1 MPRILSHRLCPA
13 NSSLPSFTP
22 TNCKSACKRKGY
34 DRQRLTN
41 TLLDSW
47 TFLQGSPKKPLVHI
61 TIKLPIHKTT
71 STQCVNS
78 HSVQVTLVNGL
89 SMPQCSIYQPRAAS
103 QTAFL
108 VVLTGWLIILSVA
121 WVNRHKRG
129 QITRRLNPYSRETY
143 TLRAF

>member
-1 MPRILSHRLCPA
+1 MDI
-13 NSSLPSFTP
+13 FTRVTQKNP
-22 TNCKSACKRKGY
+22 CTYNNQTADTQK
-34 DRQRLTN
+34 
-41 TLLDSW
+41 
-47 TFLQGSPKKPLVHI
+47 
-61 TIKLPIHKTT
+61 T